1 MQRYCRFQVD
11 TIPKNNDF
19 LHLISKEKNHKK
31 VT

>member
-19 LHLISKEKNHKK
+19 LHLISKEKITKK
-31 VT
+31 